1 MLLVGVDEVNCW
13 RQMIL
18 KTSVV
23 TMVTKGAVA
32 VEGRRAVEGRLEG
45 LRRDVEGRRWAVEGH
60 LCHWQLQR
68 TCYS

>member
-1 MLLVGVDEVNCW
+1 M
-13 RQMIL
+13 
-18 KTSVV
+18 V